1 MQVPISL
8 ALNSLMESDLIPHP
22 GAGDCAKQGALC
34 EQGTGTCFACAK
46 LSEIPR
52 LRSRCS
58 LLGMTYGD
66 IPDQFGDLPLTT
78 METEPQPRIGLADPA
93 NMTEAGQ
100 YRAGFVAIGGRTNVG
115 KSTLINQI
123 VGQKVAIVTPKPQ
136 TTRRRIIGVR
146 TDSDA
151 QLILIDTPG
160 LHEPRRPL
168 NRRMVDTARRC
179 LSEAEVIVAV
189 IEAGNGLNHGDRRFL
204 AQVPRFGRP
213 VVVAINKIDLVRRD
227 SLLPLVGEAHQA
239 IAGSEIVPVSA
250 RSGENIDELVRVV
263 KPLLPQGGPLMPAEE
278 YTDQS
283 ERLLSE
289 EIIREKLFIGMRQEI
304 PFSTAVMVEQFTD
317 EPVRRLTRISAVI
330 IIERDTHKGMV
341 IGAGGSMLKEI
352 GTQARL
358 ELEEILG
365 RRIFLEL
372 HVKVEKGW
380 TSDPRKLK
388 ELGL

>member
-1 MQVPISL
+1 MSL
-8 ALNSLMESDLIPHP
+8 STSPH
-22 GAGDCAKQGALC
+22 
-34 EQGTGTCFACAK
+34 
-46 LSEIPR
+46 
-52 LRSRCS
+52 
-58 LLGMTYGD
+58 
-66 IPDQFGDLPLTT
+66 
-78 METEPQPRIGLADPA
+78 
-93 NMTEAGQ
+93 
-100 YRAGFVAIGGRTNVG
+100 RAGFVTIAGRTNVG
-115 KSTLINQI
+115 KSTLVNQI

-146 TDSDA
+146 TDLDA

-179 LSEAEVIVAV
+179 LAEGEVIVAV
-189 IEAGNGLNHGDRRFL
+189 VEAGNRLHDDDRGFL
-204 AQVPRFGRP
+204 TEAPRFGHP

-227 SLLPLVGEAHQA
+227 SLLPIAEQAHQA
-239 IAGSEIVPVSA
+239 IPGAEIVPISA
-250 RSGENIDELVRVV
+250 CTGENVDELLRVV
-263 KPLLPQGGPLMPAEE
+263 KPLLPESAPLMPAEE

-283 ERLLSE
+283 ERMLGG
-289 EIIREKLFIGMRQEI
+289 EIIREKLFIAMRQEI
-304 PFSTAVMVEQFTD
+304 PFSTAVSVENFCD
-317 EPVRRLTRISAVI
+317 EPERHLTRISAVI
-330 IIERDTHKGMV
+330 IVEREAHKGMV
-341 IGAGGSMLKEI
+341 IGAGGRMLKEI

-358 ELEEILG
+358 ELEQILG